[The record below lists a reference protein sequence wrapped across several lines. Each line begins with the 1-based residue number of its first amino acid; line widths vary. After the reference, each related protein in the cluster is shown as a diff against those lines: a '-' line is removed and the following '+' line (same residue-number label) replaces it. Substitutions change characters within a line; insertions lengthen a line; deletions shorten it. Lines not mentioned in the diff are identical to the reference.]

1 MLVMAYM
8 HTITVAY
15 EAGEEVD
22 DLKGVLHD
30 AHSHQL
36 LAVVAA
42 VHHQ

>member
-1 MLVMAYM
+1 MLMMVYK
-8 HTITVAY
+8 HTVTMAY

-22 DLKGVLHD
+22 DLRGVLHD